1 MANELV
7 LRLNKKTVLLKLH
20 LYGLDLWG
28 LDYRWLRSLDHTVDL
43 NRLSVGQLYQCYCG
57 TCC

>member
-1 MANELV
+1 MANDLV

-43 NRLSVGQLYQCYCG
+43 NSLSVGQLYQCYCG